1 MLFTLSLAAFHAP
14 PTSLPLFLPPI
25 GPSAAFMPSTP
36 SLPACFPPSA
46 LFSLPLTEQ
55 QQLEQRQ
62 TARQQEH
69 RQAVRHQEGNDS
81 TGGTG
86 GGERTDGGC
95 ATVVPAQHCEP
106 ECALGAGRVQ
116 LARAMVNAHT
126 ADVLLS
132 CLHSTASQNTKGI
145 LYAASAAATTA
156 AVGACVATT
165 TSSVGADAA
174 AAAAAVCTCVRVQ
187 GLGANAVAADR
198 GGGFRRAPPEPAAPC
213 KDPFEL
219 TASVAQKLQDV
230 ESFASHVTS
239 QPTFEAPQ
247 KYTPSAAQEL
257 QDVKLF
263 VSRFTSQPNPP
274 VALRDLAF
282 HMEQIARVRK

>member
-1 MLFTLSLAAFHAP
+1 MMVLSVALKARIIIMAP
-14 PTSLPLFLPPI
+14 P
-25 GPSAAFMPSTP
+25 
-36 SLPACFPPSA
+36 
-46 LFSLPLTEQ
+46 
-55 QQLEQRQ
+55 
-62 TARQQEH
+62 
-69 RQAVRHQEGNDS
+69 
-81 TGGTG
+81 
-86 GGERTDGGC
+86 
-95 ATVVPAQHCEP
+95 
-106 ECALGAGRVQ
+106 
-116 LARAMVNAHT
+116 
-126 ADVLLS
+126 
-132 CLHSTASQNTKGI
+132 K
-145 LYAASAAATTA
+145 
-156 AVGACVATT
+156 
-165 TSSVGADAA
+165 
-174 AAAAAVCTCVRVQ
+174 
-187 GLGANAVAADR
+187 ANAVAADR

-282 HMEQIARVRK
+282 HMEQIARSLKEDLGLSSNRGLEPLDLYKRSTFKRGQGPPFLPFPLPPSHSAISSLHALHTIAASLLPTAASLLPPTDGAAAAAGAEANVPAARAEAGGAAATGEMAAGEARAVVNAQTVDVLLSCLHSTASQNAVSGRVSGWLLDWTVPHGRQ